1 MSLVLRRE
9 WVGLVLVLLGLLRA
23 GVLVAH
29 DPVMGYGN
37 QYDMIRTSACI
48 GLYPAVKDP
57 EVGSPEAPIA
67 QYKTGGPR
75 SGLCYLGAEVG
86 IAAAV
91 MGVARLAKV
100 EGGAIRLNWIGY
112 AKLGLLAFFA
122 LLIAF
127 ALHHHPA
134 AALAHGLIFL
144 LILTDP
150 VSTLWFNSLY
160 TEFSA
165 IWGLYAVIG
174 AACALALTERAKY
187 AMWAVLVAG
196 VLALAFSREQYA
208 LLVPALVLASWP
220 WLWRR
225 SAEMTVVSFIVAIAA
240 CLVSYTVMPRP
251 GVVTHVNRADTYLGT
266 VLPASAH
273 PQRALQLLNLPQRC
287 EAMVGATWYLQRGEN
302 LQQTC
307 PEVFLVPSYAF
318 LRFLPEEPEALARA
332 LARVLPAMQGLSPAY
347 LGTMEGAKFAKASE
361 LPWWAFSPLDALINR
376 LPGALFA
383 ALALAAMMAA
393 PLALLAALA
402 WARPSRDD
410 PLAGL
415 LFAML
420 AGGTV
425 IYALLTSVFGDGLS
439 EAARHFLLGSLA
451 AFALA
456 IGALGAIP
464 ALASRWWQAP
474 KAHAFEMV
482 AGFAVVPI
490 VLVACVMA
498 WRWAQTQPLAIGV
511 LDGPRDRLGTA
522 PTLAIRGWALDPFGV
537 DGVTI
542 ELGKLH
548 REARVGDASPDLKAL
563 FPGYPDG
570 ARGRFA
576 LDLTEEDLAK
586 AGAPAETPLRIT
598 VKSRAGGITEIDR
611 RRLEFP
617 K

>member
-1 MSLVLRRE
+1 MALRRE

-29 DPVMGYGN
+29 DPLMGYGN
-37 QYDMIRTSACI
+37 SYDMVRTTACL
-48 GLYPAVKDP
+48 GLAPDKADPDASSPNGPIPLYKVGERRWGGCYLSTEVAIDAAAMAVARMAGKDP
-57 EVGSPEAPIA
+57 GEV
-67 QYKTGGPR
+67 
-75 SGLCYLGAEVG
+75 
-86 IAAAV
+86 
-91 MGVARLAKV
+91 RLA
-100 EGGAIRLNWIGY
+100 WIGY
-112 AKLGLLAFFA
+112 AKLTLLAVAA

-127 ALHHHPA
+127 ALHANPLA
-134 AALAHGLIFL
+134 AFVHGLVVL
-144 LILTDP
+144 LVVADP
-150 VSTLWFNSLY
+150 VSTLWFNTFY
-160 TEFSA
+160 TEFGA
-165 IWGLYAVIG
+165 IAGLYAVI
-174 AACALALTERAKY
+174 ASACALAVTSRGKY
-187 AMWAVLVAG
+187 AMWSVLAAG
-196 VLALAFSREQYA
+196 VAALAFSREQYA
-208 LLVPALVLASWP
+208 LLGPVMVLASWP

-225 SAEMTVVSFIVAIAA
+225 SAEMTVAAFVVALAS

-266 VLPASAH
+266 VLPASSH
-273 PQRALQLLNLPQRC
+273 RELALQLLKLPRRC

-302 LQQTC
+302 LQQAC
-307 PEVFLVPSYAF
+307 PEVFLIPSYAF

-347 LGTMEGAKFAKASE
+347 LGTMEGANFAKVSE
-361 LPWWAFSPLDALINR
+361 LPWWAFSPLEAVMSR
-376 LPGALFA
+376 LPTALFA
-383 ALALAAMMAA
+383 SLVLVAMMAA

-420 AGGTV
+420 AGGSV

-451 AFALA
+451 TFALA
-456 IGALGAIP
+456 LAALAAIP
-464 ALASRWWQAP
+464 AVASRWWGAP

-482 AGFAVVPI
+482 GAFAAVPL
-490 VLVACVMA
+490 VLVACVMT

-511 LDGPRDRLGTA
+511 LDAPRDRNATLPA
-522 PTLAIRGWALDPFGV
+522 LAIRGWALDPFGV
-537 DGVTI
+537 EGVTVQ
-542 ELGKLH
+542 LGKLQ
-548 REARVGDASPDLKAL
+548 RDARVGEASPDLKAL

-576 LDLTEEDLAK
+576 LDLTEEDLAN
-586 AGAPAETPLRIT
+586 AGAPAQTPLRIT
-598 VKSRAGGITEIDR
+598 VKSRGGGVTEIDR

-617 K
+617 R